1 MGIQQTLGQVA
12 GQLKE
17 LQSSV
22 TGISRIVQR
31 YEEILNSHR
40 ATDQSRV
47 KDRSFECPDPKYTS
61 LQICLAGER
70 EPALDR
76 SIVLTPLDRIFDQVM
91 GLCASDQM
99 TLHNTTFFAS
109 TLRSL
114 LKCRV

>member
-76 SIVLTPLDRIFDQVM
+76 SIVLTREFSLVR
-91 GLCASDQM
+91 GS
-99 TLHNTTFFAS
+99 
-109 TLRSL
+109 RS
-114 LKCRV
+114 